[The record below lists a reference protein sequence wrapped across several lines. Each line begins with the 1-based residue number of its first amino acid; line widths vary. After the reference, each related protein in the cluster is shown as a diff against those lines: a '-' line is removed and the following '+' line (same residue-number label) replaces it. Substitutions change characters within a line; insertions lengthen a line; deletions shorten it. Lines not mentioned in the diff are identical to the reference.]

1 MDLKSKII
9 QFYYLEHLRPTQ
21 IKDKLKVSNGYV
33 THIIK
38 ADSRYEQEKE
48 FRKQLSKGIRKKSQ
62 RTLMKKRRTPAQIEF
77 NHSIQELMEQHN
89 RDARELSHGSHLNN
103 EAFRKWNYSAY
114 KYNPSKKRYEFNEK
128 LGRSYAVPKY
138 IKNV

>member
-1 MDLKSKII
+1 MKEKII
-9 QFYYLEHLRPTQ
+9 NFYYLEHLKGTEIR
-21 IKDKLKVSNGYV
+21 DKLNVSATYITKIV
-33 THIIK
+33 K

-62 RTLMKKRRTPAQIEF
+62 RILMKKRREPVQREF
-77 NHSIQELMEQHN
+77 NHNIQELMEQHN
-89 RDARELSHGSHLNN
+89 KDVRELSHGSHLNN

-138 IKNV
+138 IKER